1 MSSRQVSVVRL
12 AALATFGLASF
23 GLAACGSA
31 DEPATISQTVDF
43 TATEYQFG
51 ADPTTEIV
59 SGTTVRLTLTNN
71 GTLDHELQLL
81 DADGRL
87 IDRIERIAPGG
98 FGEVVVSFEEPGVY
112 QLICDIDDHLTRGQ
126 RSSFTVN

>member
-1 MSSRQVSVVRL
+1 MLRL
-12 AALATFGLASF
+12 TALASFGLASF

-43 TATEYQFG
+43 TATEYEFG
-51 ADPTTEIV
+51 ADPATEIV

-71 GTLDHELQLL
+71 GTLEHELQLL
-81 DADGRL
+81 DANSRL
-87 IDRIERIAPGG
+87 IDRIGRVAAGAS
-98 FGEVVVSFEEPGVY
+98 GEVVVSFDEPGVY